1 MANQMHV
8 YAHERVAVFIDGSNF
23 SLTAKTLGL
32 EVDFKRLRALL
43 ALRGELVRVYYY
55 TVVVEDEYCSIRP
68 LVDWLA
74 FNGYAI
80 RTKSVR
86 AHLDENGRRKFK
98 SSMSVELT
106 VDAMDMAST
115 VDHVILFTGD
125 GDFTRLAECLQG
137 KGCRVT
143 VISTVKTVPPM
154 ASDALRR
161 AADQFVDLDDIR
173 PIISREPDASASR
186 LPNAS
191 SRRAPVP

>member
-1 MANQMHV
+1 MHI
-8 YAHERVAVFIDGSNF
+8 YAHERVAAFIDGSNF

-55 TVVVEDEYCSIRP
+55 TVVVEDEYSSIRP

-86 AHLDENGRRKFK
+86 AHLDETGRRKFK
-98 SSMSVELT
+98 SSMSVDLT
-106 VDAMDMAST
+106 VDAIDMAST

-154 ASDALRR
+154 VSDALRR
-161 AADQFVDLDDIR
+161 AADQFIDLDDIR
-173 PIISREPDASASR
+173 PIISREPDASASK

-191 SRRAPVP
+191 PRRAPVS